1 MSKDKLSPQ
10 KELFCLEYVKT
21 GNATAAYRAAYNC
34 KNKTAPWI
42 CVNACKLK
50 NETKVALRIEELE
63 EERRKKYNPDI
74 IKGELIET
82 YADIFR
88 HDVTQMFK
96 EDEETGKMKMK
107 SILEFPK
114 ELRCAI
120 KDIGTKDGRLSVRFH
135 DKVDAGRELA
145 RLLGLNEPEKTDVN
159 ISGNKGIDVRI
170 VD

>member
-1 MSKDKLSPQ
+1 MSKDLNPKQ
-10 KELFCLEYVKT
+10 ELFCLEYHKH
-21 GNATAAYRAAYNC
+21 GNAAAAYRSAYAC
-34 KNKTAPWI
+34 KNKNAAWI
-42 CVNACKLK
+42 YVEAHNLLK
-50 NETKVALRIEELE
+50 YPNISIRLKELE
-63 EERRKKYNPDI
+63 EERRKRYNPDI

-88 HDVTQMFK
+88 HDITQMFK

-120 KDIGTKDGRLSVRFH
+120 KGIETKDGRLSLKFH